1 MQIGSV
7 LIWLGSGYNPNKY
20 NTASKNV
27 LNFRWTKQTGDPRKW
42 WNTTFGPNTIS
53 LGGDTESFKAV
64 SARGAD
70 EITIEVILIFIS

>member
-53 LGGDTESFKAV
+53 LGETLSHSKQFLQE
-64 SARGAD
+64 
-70 EITIEVILIFIS
+70 EVMKSQ